1 MSWWWYRHVALPL
14 GTMTLS
20 AQDFVDVWARHPKA
34 FWDPVNDFPDLTPQ
48 VDQVF
53 LVAEAPRSGRRSL
66 AGSGP
71 RRWGVFFDA
80 AQTEVLWD
88 DEDIVPLL
96 RTTGRE
102 VKRLASWRVVAT
114 MYEES
119 ETASEA
125 KAIRTA
131 MWSYMVAEGGSIPVV
146 GGRAWFGPLEPD
158 LESHRLAE
166 EKEKYLHP
174 LLLAISGWNERVA
187 IFSER
192 LRSPHLQLKLWRDR
206 LPTIGRPSERDMAS

>member
-20 AQDFVDVWARHPKA
+20 AQDFVDLWARHPKA

-53 LVAEAPRSGRRSL
+53 LVAETSKFGSRSSAHSR
-66 AGSGP
+66 P
-71 RRWGVFFDA
+71 KRWGVFFDA
-80 AQTEVLWD
+80 SQTEGLWD
-88 DEDIVPLL
+88 DEDIVTLA

-119 ETASEA
+119 ETPSDA

-187 IFSER
+187 VIGER
-192 LRSPHLQLKLWRDR
+192 LRPPYFQLKLWRDR
-206 LPTIGRPSERDMAS
+206 LPTIGRPSERDVAS

>member
-20 AQDFVDVWARHPKA
+20 VQDFVELWARHRKA
-34 FWDPVNDFPDLTPQ
+34 FWDPVNDFPDLTPN

-53 LVAEAPRSGRRSL
+53 LVAEAPKSSRYSAARS
-66 AGSGP
+66 AP
-71 RRWGVFFDA
+71 KRWGVFFDA
-80 AQTEVLWD
+80 MRTDILWD
-88 DEDIVPLL
+88 DEEIVPLL
-96 RTTGRE
+96 RTRGRE
-102 VKRLASWRVVAT
+102 AKRLASWRVIAT

-119 ETASEA
+119 GTPSDA

-131 MWSYMVAEGGSIPVV
+131 MWSYMVDEGGAIPVV
-146 GGRAWFGPLEPD
+146 GGKAWFGPLEPD
-158 LESHRLAE
+158 LLSNQLAE

-187 IFSER
+187 IFSDR
-192 LRSPHLQLKLWRDR
+192 FRPPYFQLKLWRNR
-206 LPTIGRPSERDMAS
+206 LPTIGRLPERDLAG

>member
-14 GTMTLS
+14 GTMTLG

-34 FWDPVNDFPDLTPQ
+34 LWDPVSDFPDLTPQ

-53 LVAEAPRSGRRSL
+53 LVAETPKLGPRSP
-66 AGSGP
+66 AHSGP
-71 RRWGVFFDA
+71 KRWGVFFDA
-80 AQTEVLWD
+80 SQTEVLWD
-88 DEDIVPLL
+88 DEDIVPVL

-119 ETASEA
+119 ETSSEA

-131 MWSYMVAEGGSIPVV
+131 VWSYMVAEDGSIPVV
-146 GGRAWFGPLEPD
+146 DGRAWFRPLEPD
-158 LESHRLAE
+158 PESHRVAE

-192 LRSPHLQLKLWRDR
+192 LRPPHLQLKLWRDCR
-206 LPTIGRPSERDMAS
+206 PTIGRPSERDVAS